1 MSAAASRSSERGC
14 RRACVVRVVAG
25 SMIAEL
31 GISSSAQRR
40 VDQAAAS
47 RQYDA
52 VTRSSAAAA
61 PTLHCSSA
69 APAALVGQSTHHCYF
84 SVCGALSALAE
95 THGSVSSRIAPPP
108 RRLTTKR
115 MGNRDR
121 GPYSTR
127 L

>member
-1 MSAAASRSSERGC
+1 MSAAAASRSSERGS
-14 RRACVVRVVAG
+14 CVVRVVAG
-25 SMIAEL
+25 SVIAEL

-69 APAALVGQSTHHCYF
+69 APVALVGQSIHHCYF
-84 SVCGALSALAE
+84 SVCGAHSALAE
-95 THGSVSSRIAPPP
+95 THGPVSSRIAPPP
-108 RRLTTKR
+108 E
-115 MGNRDR
+115 G
-121 GPYSTR
+121 
-127 L
+127 